1 MDSQERLDETL
12 LNKEAFYSNLNL
24 KDITNVDYRHEKVFK
39 EFSIKNLD
47 EYYDLYFK
55 HKYYNLHDTLL
66 LVNAFENFRDKCTEI
81 YELHPA

>member
-47 EYYDLYFK
+47 EYYDLY
-55 HKYYNLHDTLL
+55 
-66 LVNAFENFRDKCTEI
+66 VQR
-81 YELHPA
+81 